1 MYKLIPLFLLFVVA
15 ACSKNEQEQYTPAQ
29 HPQYQNSHL
38 SQFGAYKLYTVS
50 GEVWV
55 PGLAQQY
62 ASELGQY
69 FYDESSTF
77 EDPAFRTFQMV
88 SEDSALNTSTV
99 PVGELKR
106 RTSGTYDQFSGHWWN
121 LVNDTNTLSL
131 HIGKYKFHKTVTTP
145 GGFTYLDLES
155 PTFFFKKRG
164 DTLYFPMVRYITI
177 SRRPGITSFSADRI
191 NNVFDP
197 AGVRKLGPND
207 TLLVQTFELAMKRVN

>member
-1 MYKLIPLFLLFVVA
+1 MDKLIPFWLLLVLA
-15 ACSKNEQEQYTPAQ
+15 ACSKHDTVPHTPAQ

-38 SQFGAYKLYTVS
+38 AHFGAYRLYTAS
-50 GEVWV
+50 GEVTV

-69 FYDESSTF
+69 FYDEYSSF
-77 EDPAFRTFQMV
+77 NDPAFRTFLMV
-88 SEDSALNTSTV
+88 SEDSALNSSTV

-106 RTSGTYDQFSGHWWN
+106 RASDTYDQFSGHWWN
-121 LVNDTNTLSL
+121 IVNDTNSLYL

-145 GGFTYLDLES
+145 NGLTYLDMES
-155 PTFFFKKRG
+155 PTYFFKKRG

-177 SRRPGITSFSADRI
+177 SRRPGITSFSADKI

-197 AGVRKLGPND
+197 VGVHKLGPHD

>member
-1 MYKLIPLFLLFVVA
+1 MHKAISALLLIVLA
-15 ACSKNEQEQYTPAQ
+15 ACSKEKPASYPAPQ
-29 HPQYQNSHL
+29 HLQYQNSQL
-38 SQFGAYKLYTVS
+38 TGFGAYKLYTAA
-50 GEVWV
+50 GEVTV

-69 FYDESSTF
+69 FYDEHSTF
-77 EDPAFRTFQMV
+77 MDPAFRSFVMV

-106 RTSGTYDQFSGHWWN
+106 RTTDTYDQFSGHWWSI
-121 LVNDTNTLSL
+121 VNDTNALNL

-145 GGFTYLDLES
+145 GGLTYLDVES
-155 PTFFFKKRG
+155 PTYFFKRRS

-177 SRRPGITSFSADRI
+177 SRRPGIISFSADRI

-197 AGVRKLGPND
+197 GGVRKLGPTD
-207 TLLVQTFELAMKRVN
+207 TLLVQTFELAMKRVH